1 MEPIVDSALTREEAL
16 SGTRAPEEIRATLA
30 LVSIPYR
37 SFDGHLHQ
45 GQLLIHQDLVEEVR
59 DIFRDLLALSFPIAK
74 VIPLSRYGW
83 DDEASMQDN
92 NSSAFNY
99 RTIACTDRLSNHA
112 RGLAIDINP
121 LLNPYTQ
128 HDGKIVPEGARHDPS
143 VPGTLVAGSPAVEVF
158 TQRGWDWGGLWT
170 DAPDFQHFAKAPR

>member
-1 MEPIVDSALTREEAL
+1 MEPIVDSALTRAEAL
-16 SGTRAPEEIRATLA
+16 SGTHAPEEICATLA
-30 LVSIPYR
+30 LVPVSYR
-37 SFDGHLHQ
+37 SFDERLHE
-45 GQLLIHQDLVEEVR
+45 GQLLIHQDLAEEVI
-59 DIFRDLLALSFPIAK
+59 DIFRELLALSFPIAK
-74 VIPLSRYGW
+74 VLPLSRYGW

-92 NSSAFNY
+92 NSAAFNY

-128 HDGKIVPEGARHDPS
+128 YDGKVVPEGARYDSS

-158 TQRGWDWGGLWT
+158 TSRGWDWGGLWT